1 VRGRK
6 SKELL
11 EGLIYIVRSNLIE
24 VEIFGLM
31 TFNFPLKIPSEL
43 LVDLGRRHEFV
54 LARDRWRDLSENYEC

>member
-1 VRGRK
+1 VRGCK